1 MTLTITCTT
10 ATGATVELNDVAS
23 GCRVLK
29 GAAGLDAP
37 PVFNNIGQYLSS
49 DGGVLVKM
57 RRQVRPII
65 LPLFLTDATRVQ
77 TKVASIAAALVGP
90 STITISD
97 GTITRSLLNV
107 IYEAGLEG
115 VRSNEMAGGET
126 WRKFAVSLL
135 ALDPWWYG
143 ASTSTALTFAAAVA
157 FDAAIAFDA
166 VVGFSGSDANPVT
179 IVGDAP
185 ASPITTIVGP
195 FTTLQV
201 GIAGGETFTLSSALA
216 AGETII
222 VDTTPGN
229 RGPRLNAGAI
239 DWSLL
244 TPSSRLWELPLGSS
258 VLNSGSTGS
267 TGASS
272 VQVEWRERW
281 LTP

>member
-10 ATGATVELNDVAS
+10 AAGSIVELNDEAS

-37 PVFNNIGQYLSS
+37 AVSNNISDYLTS
-49 DGGVLVKM
+49 DGGVLVKS
-57 RRQVRPII
+57 RRTVRPII
-65 LPLFLTDATRVQ
+65 LPLMLTDATRVQ

-115 VRSNEMAGGET
+115 VRSNDMAGAT

-143 ASTSTALTFAAAVA
+143 ASISTSLTFAAAVA

-179 IVGDAP
+179 VVGDAP

-201 GIAGGETFTLSSALA
+201 GIAGGETFTLAAALA
-216 AGETII
+216 AGSTII

-229 RGPRLNAGAI
+229 RGPRLNAGEI

-258 VLNSGSTGS
+258 VLNAGSTGS